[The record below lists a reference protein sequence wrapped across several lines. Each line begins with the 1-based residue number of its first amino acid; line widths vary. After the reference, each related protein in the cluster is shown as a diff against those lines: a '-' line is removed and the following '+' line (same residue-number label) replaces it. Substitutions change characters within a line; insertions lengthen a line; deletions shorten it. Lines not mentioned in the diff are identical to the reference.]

1 MPPTLEPGSVFA
13 EYRVEALV
21 GRGGMGVVHRAVEIG
36 LGRPVALKVIA
47 PNLASSKTFRER
59 FEREARA
66 AASLDHPNVV
76 PVYAAGEHD
85 GLLFI
90 AMRYVEGLDL
100 RSLLA
105 DGSCLE
111 PVRAARLVAQLGGA
125 LDAAHELGLVHRDVK
140 PANVLVSGSGEAEH
154 AYLTDFGVAKHQ
166 ASNASL
172 TGAGEW
178 VGTLDYVAPE
188 QLRGEPVDGRV
199 DVYALGCLLY
209 EMLTGQVPFP
219 RENDLEKLWAHV
231 SDPAPSAL
239 ELAPEAP
246 AALSDVAERAMAKA
260 PDDRFQTAGAM
271 ARAALAAVGEE
282 RTRPAGPRPA
292 SRRRLSAPL
301 TRTIGREDDRAR
313 VVELL
318 GLEEVR
324 LVTLTGVGGVGKTR
338 LAQEVA
344 RALEPDLPEGA
355 WFVSLAATAA
365 PEHVAS
371 AIAARLGVTPLQ
383 GERPETAVERFLRSR
398 RGLLVLDNLEHLLPA
413 APLVT
418 GLLTACPNLTVLATS
433 REPLRL
439 QAERRYRVE
448 PLAVPD
454 PDDLDTLRQAP
465 AGVLFLE
472 RASSHDQSFDPSAE
486 DARAIAAICGRL
498 DGLPLAIELAAARTT
513 VLSPGEL
520 NERLAGALDVL
531 GSGPRDAPERQRTL
545 RATIDWSHRL
555 LTEAEAQAFARF
567 AVFARG
573 ATLDAAQQ
581 VTDAALETLESL
593 VGKELLGR
601 RHVLGEDPRLE
612 MLETVRAYA
621 RERLDG
627 ESDTA
632 QIHRRHAKHYLALA
646 ERADAALYTRD
657 EADWL
662 PRLDAE
668 VDNLRAA
675 LDWSSSGGAP
685 EIGLRLAGFL
695 ARFWVIRGRFGEGRT
710 WVEAALA
717 AAGADAPIEDR
728 ARALRVSAHLLEGE
742 GSAYDR
748 GGLLGEAQARAE
760 RALELSREAGEPA
773 GIAQALLIACEF
785 EVAGRLPQR
794 RRRALAEEA
803 LTYARQADDRR
814 LEALALMDR
823 ALAVGAGPGTDEFD
837 EVEAAL
843 RRLGS
848 TRHLLGLYNS
858 AAYNCIKEGRPEA
871 ARRALE
877 PAVSIVRSLGDQRAA
892 IFLEGNIGLAALFS
906 GDHERARMAFEKQV
920 RLCAGQGEE
929 TLAAEGLGGLAA
941 VAAIGGNPDRA
952 ARLLGAAEAMGSVGD
967 ADVIERLERDFLA
980 GARERL
986 TDAEWSSAHAAGAA
1000 LGLSEA
1006 ADLAGVDGVR
1016 PEGYASPP

>member
-1 MPPTLEPGSVFA
+1 MLASLEPGSVFA
-13 EYRVEALV
+13 EYRVEELV
-21 GRGGMGVVHRAVEIG
+21 GRGGMGVVHRAVEIA
-36 LGRPVALKVIA
+36 LGRQVALKVIA
-47 PNLASSKTFRER
+47 PERASSKTFRER

-90 AMRYVEGLDL
+90 AMRYVAGVDL

-105 DGSCLE
+105 DGIGLE
-111 PVRAARLVAQLGGA
+111 PRRAAGLVAQLGGA

-154 AYLTDFGVAKHQ
+154 AYLTDFGVAKHE
-166 ASNASL
+166 AANPGL

-188 QLRGEPVDGRV
+188 QLRGETVDGRV

-209 EMLTGQVPFP
+209 ETLTGQVPFP
-219 RENDLEKLWAHV
+219 RENDLAKLWAHV

-239 ELAPEAP
+239 ERAPEVP
-246 AALSDVAERAMAKA
+246 VALADVAERAMAKA
-260 PDDRFQTAGAM
+260 PDDRFQTAGEM

-282 RTRPAGPRPA
+282 STRPAGPRPS
-292 SRRRLSAPL
+292 SRPGLSAPL
-301 TRTIGREDDRAR
+301 TRTIGREEDRAR

-318 GLEEVR
+318 AMEDVR
-324 LVTLTGVGGVGKTR
+324 LVTLTGAGGVGKTR
-338 LAQEVA
+338 LALEVA
-344 RALEPDLPEGA
+344 RELEPDLPEGV

-365 PEHVAS
+365 PEHVS
-371 AIAARLGVTPLQ
+371 NVIAAGLGVTPLQ
-383 GERPETAVERFLRSR
+383 GELPESAVERFLRLR

-418 GLLTACPNLTVLATS
+418 RLLTACPGLTVLATS

-448 PLAVPD
+448 PLGVPEAGD
-454 PDDLDTLRQAP
+454 PDTLRQAP

-472 RASSHDQSFDPSAE
+472 RASSHDQSFDPSAA
-486 DARAIAAICGRL
+486 DAVAIAAICRRL

-513 VLSPGEL
+513 VLAPAEL
-520 NERLAGALDVL
+520 NERLADALDVL
-531 GSGPRDAPERQRTL
+531 GRGPRDAPERQRTL
-545 RATIDWSHRL
+545 RSTIDWSHRL
-555 LTEAEAQAFARF
+555 LTASEARAFARF
-567 AVFARG
+567 AVFAGG
-573 ATLDAAQQ
+573 ATLVAAQE
-581 VTDAALETLESL
+581 VTGAALETLESL
-593 VGKELLGR
+593 VDKQLLQR
-601 RHVLGEDPRLE
+601 RHVRGEEPRLE

-621 RERLDG
+621 RERLDR
-627 ESDTA
+627 ESDA
-632 QIHRRHAKHYLALA
+632 AEIHRRHAEHCLALA
-646 ERADAALYTRD
+646 KRADPALYTRE

-668 VDNLRAA
+668 VENLRAA
-675 LDWSSSGGAP
+675 LDWSISGGAP
-685 EIGLRLAGFL
+685 EIGLRLAGVL
-695 ARFWVIRGRFGEGRT
+695 ARFWVIRGRFGEGMT

-717 AAGADAPIEDR
+717 AAGPEAPIEDR

-773 GIAQALLIACEF
+773 GIAEALLIACEF
-785 EVAGRLPQR
+785 EVAGTLPQR

-803 LTYARQADDRR
+803 LTHARNAGDRR

-823 ALAVGAGPGTDEFD
+823 ALAVGAEPGMAEFD

-843 RRLGS
+843 RRRGS
-848 TRHLLGLYNS
+848 SRHLLGLYNS
-858 AAYNCIKEGRPEA
+858 AAYNCIKRGRPEA

-877 PAVSIVRSLGDQRAA
+877 PAVPIVRSLGDQRAA
-892 IFLEGNIGLAALFS
+892 IFLAGNIGLEALFS
-906 GDHERARMAFEKQV
+906 GDHERARVAFEEQV
-920 RLCAGQGEE
+920 RLCAGQEE
-929 TLAAEGLGGLAA
+929 EALAAEGLGGLAA
-941 VAAIGGNPDRA
+941 VAAVEGDLERA
-952 ARLLGAAEAMGSVGD
+952 ARLLGAAEAIGPVGD
-967 ADVIERLERDFLA
+967 ADVIERLEQDFLA
-980 GARERL
+980 AARERL
-986 TDAEWSSAHAAGAA
+986 ADAEWSSAYAAGAA
-1000 LGLSEA
+1000 LGLSKA
-1006 ADLAGVDGVR
+1006 ADLAAAGSGR
-1016 PEGYASPP
+1016 R

>member
-1 MPPTLEPGSVFA
+1 MLPSLEPGSVFA

-47 PNLASSKTFRER
+47 PELASSKAFRER

-90 AMRYVEGLDL
+90 AMRYVAGVDL

-105 DGSCLE
+105 DGTGLE

-154 AYLTDFGVAKHQ
+154 AYLTDFGVAKRQ
-166 ASNASL
+166 ASKPGI

-188 QLRGEPVDGRV
+188 QLRGETVDGRA

-209 EMLTGQVPFP
+209 ETLTGQVPFP
-219 RENDLEKLWAHV
+219 RENELGKLWAHV

-246 AALSDVAERAMAKA
+246 AALADVAERAMAKA
-260 PDDRFQTAGAM
+260 ADDRFQTAGAM
-271 ARAALAAVGEE
+271 ASATLAAVGEE
-282 RTRPAGPRPA
+282 STRPAGPRPA
-292 SRRRLSAPL
+292 SMPRLSAPL
-301 TRTIGREDDRAR
+301 TRTIGREEDCAR
-313 VVELL
+313 VVDLL
-318 GLEEVR
+318 GMEEVR

-338 LAQEVA
+338 LALEVA
-344 RALEPDLPEGA
+344 RALEPGLTEGA

-371 AIAARLGVTPLQ
+371 AIAAGLGATPLQ
-383 GERPETAVERFLRSR
+383 GEPPEAAVERFLRSR
-398 RGLLVLDNLEHLLPA
+398 RGLLVLDNFEHLLPA

-418 GLLTACPNLTVLATS
+418 GLLTASPGLTVLATS

-439 QAERRYRVE
+439 NAERRYRVE
-448 PLAVPD
+448 PLALPD
-454 PDDLDTLRQAP
+454 AEDPGAVRQAS
-465 AGVLFLE
+465 AAVLFIE
-472 RASSHDQSFDPSAE
+472 RASSHDQSFEPSAA
-486 DARAIAAICGRL
+486 DARTIGDICRRL

-513 VLSPGEL
+513 LLSPAEL

-531 GSGPRDAPERQRTL
+531 GHGPRDAPERQRTL

-555 LTEAEAQAFARF
+555 LSAAEARAFARF
-567 AVFARG
+567 AVFAGG

-581 VTDAALETLESL
+581 VTGAALEALESL
-593 VGKELLGR
+593 VDKQLLR
-601 RHVLGEDPRLE
+601 HRHVRGEDPRLD
-612 MLETVRAYA
+612 MLETIRAYA
-621 RERLDG
+621 GERLDR
-627 ESDTA
+627 ESDA
-632 QIHRRHAKHYLALA
+632 AEIHRRHAEQCLALA
-646 ERADAALYTRD
+646 ERADPALYTRD

-675 LDWSSSGGAP
+675 LDWSISGGAP
-685 EIGLRLAGFL
+685 EIGLRLAGAL
-695 ARFWVIRGRFGEGRT
+695 ARFWVIRGRFGEGLT

-717 AAGADAPIEDR
+717 AAGAEAPIEDR
-728 ARALRVSAHLLEGE
+728 ACALRVSAHLLEGE

-748 GGLLGEAQARAE
+748 GGLLGEARERAE
-760 RALELSREAGEPA
+760 RALELSREAGEPG

-785 EVAGRLPQR
+785 EVAGTLPQR
-794 RRRALAEEA
+794 RRRKLAEEA
-803 LTYARQADDRR
+803 LTHARRAGDRR

-858 AAYNCIKEGRPEA
+858 AAYNSIKEGRPEA

-877 PAVSIVRSLGDQRAA
+877 PAVPIVRSLGDPRPA
-892 IFLEGNIGLAALFS
+892 IFLEGNIGLEALFS
-906 GDHERARMAFEKQV
+906 GDHERARIAFEKQV
-920 RLCAGQGEE
+920 RLCAREGEE
-929 TLAAEGLGGLAA
+929 ALAAEGLGGLAA
-941 VAAIGGNPDRA
+941 VAAVEGDPERT
-952 ARLLGAAEAMGSVGD
+952 ARLLGAAEAIGSVGD

-980 GARERL
+980 AARERL
-986 TDAEWSSAHAAGAA
+986 GDAKWSSAYAAGTA
-1000 LGLSEA
+1000 LGLHEA
-1006 ADLAGVDGVR
+1006 ADLAAAGSGR
-1016 PEGYASPP
+1016 R

>member
-1 MPPTLEPGSVFA
+1 MLPTLEPGSVFA
-13 EYRVEALV
+13 EYRIEALV
-21 GRGGMGVVHRAVEIG
+21 GRGGMGVVHRAVEID

-47 PNLASSKTFRER
+47 PELASSKTFRER

-90 AMRYVEGLDL
+90 AMRYVEGFDL

-105 DGSCLE
+105 DGRSLE
-111 PVRAARLVAQLGGA
+111 AVRAARLVAQLGGA
-125 LDAAHELGLVHRDVK
+125 LDAAHKLGVVHRDVK
-140 PANVLVSGSGEAEH
+140 PANVLLSGSGGAEH
-154 AYLTDFGVAKHQ
+154 AYLTDFGVAKRQ
-166 ASNASL
+166 ASNPGL

-188 QLRGEPVDGRV
+188 QLRGETVDGRV

-209 EMLTGQVPFP
+209 ETLTGQVPFP
-219 RENDLEKLWAHV
+219 REDDLAKLWAHM

-239 ELAPEAP
+239 ELAPKAP
-246 AALSDVAERAMAKA
+246 AALADVAERAMAKA

-282 RTRPAGPRPA
+282 RTRPAA
-292 SRRRLSAPL
+292 SRPGSTSRLSAPL

-313 VVELL
+313 LVELL
-318 GLEEVR
+318 GMEEVR

-344 RALEPDLPEGA
+344 RELERDLPAGA

-371 AIAARLGVTPLQ
+371 TIAARLGVTPLQ
-383 GERPETAVERFLRSR
+383 GESPQIAVERFLRTR

-413 APLVT
+413 ASLVT
-418 GLLTACPNLTVLATS
+418 ELLSACPNLTVLATS

-448 PLAVPD
+448 PLDLPD
-454 PDDLDTLRQAP
+454 

-472 RASSHDQSFDPSAE
+472 RASSHDQRFEPSADDE
-486 DARAIAAICGRL
+486 RTIADICGRL

-513 VLSPGEL
+513 VLTPYEL
-520 NERLAGALDVL
+520 KERLGSALDVL

-555 LTEAEAQAFARF
+555 LTEAEARAFARF
-567 AVFARG
+567 AVFAGG
-573 ATLDAAQQ
+573 ATLEAAQEI
-581 VTDAALETLESL
+581 TGATLETLESL

-601 RHVLGEDPRLE
+601 RNVPGEDPRLE
-612 MLETVRAYA
+612 MLETIRAYA
-621 RERLDG
+621 RERLDH
-627 ESDTA
+627 ESDGSEL
-632 QIHRRHAKHYLALA
+632 QRRHAEHYLALA
-646 ERADAALYTRD
+646 ERADPALYTRD

-662 PRLDAE
+662 PRLDVE
-668 VDNLRAA
+668 VENLRAA
-675 LDWSSSGGAP
+675 LSWTTSGGAP
-685 EIGLRLAGFL
+685 EIGLRLVGVL
-695 ARFWVIRGRFGEGRT
+695 AKFWVIRGRFGEGGA

-717 AAGADAPIEDR
+717 AAGAEAPIGDR

-742 GSAYDR
+742 GFAYDR
-748 GGLLGEAQARAE
+748 GGQLGEAKARAE

-773 GIAQALLIACEF
+773 GIAHALLIACEF
-785 EVAGRLPQR
+785 EVAGTLPQR
-794 RRRALAEEA
+794 RRREMAEEA
-803 LTYARQADDRR
+803 LTHAREAGDRR

-823 ALAVGAGPGTDEFD
+823 ALAVGAGPGTAEFY
-837 EVEAAL
+837 EGEAAL

-877 PAVSIVRSLGDQRAA
+877 PAVPIVRSLGDQRAA
-892 IFLEGNIGLAALFS
+892 LFLAGNVGLEALFN
-906 GDHERARMAFEKQV
+906 GDYERARMAFEEQV
-920 RLCAGQGEE
+920 RLCAELGEE
-929 TLAAEGLGGLAA
+929 ALAAEGLGGLAA
-941 VAAIGGNPDRA
+941 VAAIQGDPARA
-952 ARLLGAAEAMGSVGD
+952 ARLLGAAEAIGPVGD
-967 ADVIERLERDFLA
+967 ADVIERLEHDFLA
-980 GARERL
+980 AARQRL
-986 TDAEWSSAHAAGAA
+986 GDAEWSSAHAAGAA

-1006 ADLAGVDGVR
+1006 AELARGVA
-1016 PEGYASPP
+1016 AS

>member
-1 MPPTLEPGSVFA
+1 MLPSLEPGSVFG
-13 EYRVEALV
+13 EYRLEALV

-47 PNLASSKTFRER
+47 PELASSNAFRQR

-90 AMRYVEGLDL
+90 AMRFVEGVDL

-105 DGSCLE
+105 DGSGLD
-111 PVRAARLVAQLGGA
+111 PVRAARIVAQLGGA
-125 LDAAHELGLVHRDVK
+125 LDAAHEVGLVHRDVK
-140 PANVLVSGSGEAEH
+140 PANVLLSGSGEAEH
-154 AYLTDFGVAKHQ
+154 AYLTDFGVAKHR
-166 ASNASL
+166 ASGSGL

-188 QLRGEPVDGRV
+188 QLRGETVDGRA

-209 EMLTGQVPFP
+209 ETLTGQVPFP
-219 RENDLEKLWAHV
+219 RENDLAKLWAHV

-246 AALSDVAERAMAKA
+246 AALSAVAQRAMAKA
-260 PDDRFQTAGAM
+260 ADDRFQSAGAM
-271 ARAALAAVGEE
+271 ARATLAAVGEE
-282 RTRPAGPRPA
+282 STRPAGARPGA
-292 SRRRLSAPL
+292 RTLLSPPL
-301 TRTIGREDDRAR
+301 TRTIGRGDDRAR

-318 GLEEVR
+318 GMEEVR
-324 LVTLTGVGGVGKTR
+324 LVTLTGMGGVGKTR
-338 LAQEVA
+338 LAAEVA
-344 RALEPDLPEGA
+344 RALEPALPEGV

-371 AIAARLGVTPLQ
+371 TIAAELGVTPLQ
-383 GERPETAVERFLRSR
+383 GESPETAVERFLRSR

-418 GLLTACPNLTVLATS
+418 RLLTACPGLTVLATS

-448 PLAVPD
+448 PLGE
-454 PDDLDTLRQAP
+454 AP
-465 AGVLFLE
+465 AGELFLE
-472 RASSHDQSFDPSAE
+472 RASSHDQSFEPSAE
-486 DARAIAAICGRL
+486 DARAIADICRRL

-513 VLSPGEL
+513 VLSPAEL

-531 GSGPRDAPERQRTL
+531 GRGPRDAPERHRTL
-545 RATIDWSHRL
+545 RDTIDWSHRL
-555 LTEAEAQAFARF
+555 LTGAEAQAFARF
-567 AVFARG
+567 AVFAGG
-573 ATLDAAQQ
+573 ATLDAAQH
-581 VTDAALETLESL
+581 VTGAALETLESL
-593 VGKELLGR
+593 VDKQLLRR
-601 RHVLGEDPRLE
+601 RHVRGDEPRLE
-612 MLETVRAYA
+612 MLETVRAFA
-621 RERLDG
+621 VERLDG
-627 ESDTA
+627 ESDA
-632 QIHRRHAKHYLALA
+632 ADIQRRHAEHFLALA
-646 ERADAALYTRD
+646 ERADPALYTRD

-668 VDNLRAA
+668 GDNLRAA
-675 LDWSSSGGAP
+675 LEWSISGGAP
-685 EIGLRLAGFL
+685 DIGLRLAGVL
-695 ARFWVIRGRFGEGRT
+695 ARFWVIRGRFGEGLT

-717 AAGADAPIEDR
+717 SAGAEAPIEDR

-748 GGLLGEAQARAE
+748 GELLDEARARAE

-785 EVAGRLPQR
+785 EVAGTLPQR

-803 LTYARQADDRR
+803 LTHARSAGDRR

-823 ALAVGAGPGTDEFD
+823 ALAVGAGPGTAEFD

-848 TRHLLGLYNS
+848 SRHLLGLYNS
-858 AAYNCIKEGRPEA
+858 AAYNSIKEGRPEA

-877 PAVSIVRSLGDQRAA
+877 PAVPIVRSLGDQRAA
-892 IFLEGNIGLAALFS
+892 IFLSGNIGLEALFS
-906 GDHERARMAFEKQV
+906 GDRERARIAFEEQV

-929 TLAAEGLGGLAA
+929 ALAAEGLGGLAA
-941 VAAIGGNPDRA
+941 VAAVDGDPERA
-952 ARLLGAAEAMGSVGD
+952 ARLLGAAEAVGSVGD
-967 ADVIERLERDFLA
+967 ADVIERLEREFLA
-980 GARERL
+980 AARERL
-986 TDAEWSSAHAAGAA
+986 GESEWGAAYAAGAA

-1006 ADLAGVDGVR
+1006 ASLAIAGSVGPGRV
-1016 PEGYASPP
+1016 